1 MTALPVTIPESF
13 IAVCPMDEPSREKAR
28 YWSARLGVP
37 LVMQPRNEKQT
48 PVLVVANNRLEIHV
62 GQPKQKGV
70 FAEFSLAKAHAI
82 QRQEGK
88 NGLLPRAIGLRKHPH
103 ATVWDVTA
111 GLGQD
116 GFLLACYG
124 CRVHWVERSPIVAA
138 LLEDALERGLADSD
152 TRPIL
157 QGNVTLDN
165 ADAIDWLHAQR
176 LPPEVIF
183 LDPMFAK
190 ANASALSKKEM
201 QVLRLLVG
209 LDDDAPAL
217 LAAALRCHPQRVVVK
232 RPLKAPPLDGRAPSF
247 NLQGTTIRYDIY
259 LAEQM

>member
-1 MTALPVTIPESF
+1 
-13 IAVCPMDEPSREKAR
+13 
-28 YWSARLGVP
+28 
-37 LVMQPRNEKQT
+37 MQLRNEKQN
-48 PVLVVANNRLEIHV
+48 PILVVANNRLEIHL
-62 GQPKQKGV
+62 GHSKQKGV
-70 FAEFSLAKAHAI
+70 FAEFSLTKAHAI

-124 CRVHWVERSPIVAA
+124 CRVHWVERSRIVAA
-138 LLEDALERGLADSD
+138 LLEDAVQRGLADRD
-152 TRPIL
+152 TQPIL
-157 QGNVTLDN
+157 QDHVTLDT
-165 ADAIDWLHAQR
+165 ADAISWMHEQCS
-176 LPPEVIF
+176 PPEVIY

-201 QVLRLLVG
+201 QVLRSLVG
-209 LDDDAPAL
+209 LDDDAPEL

-247 NLQGTTIRYDIY
+247 SLQGTTIRYDIY